1 MASGLDRVRVVEAV
15 FQEWHLEEVLSHDL
29 TERVELGFLVLNTGS
44 IHLVIVDCDAHD
56 LRARM
61 GCDGSHGPTDSAPN
75 VEDSISELHVDQIDG
90 HFFVDARGLAVGL
103 SDDRR

>member
-44 IHLVIVDCDAHD
+44 IHLVIIDCDAHD

-61 GCDGSHGPTDSAPN
+61 GRDGSHGPTDSAPN
-75 VEDSISELHVDQIDG
+75 VKELHVDQING
-90 HFFVDARGLAVGL
+90 HFFVDACGLAVGL
-103 SDDRR
+103 SGDRQ